1 MSIETMF
8 LIFFAILSISF
19 GIAYLAILNKLKQS
33 NLALVETFIAKE
45 AIQDLLLERKESA
58 NSSDDVLHKE
68 NFIKFLSDSRDWAFE
83 YIEEVQDGLNKFIS
97 DIEPEINYF
106 NEYGDI
112 GSMSPNYY
120 SLKKISSAYDELK
133 KLLPEDYEKGNI

>member
-45 AIQDLLLERKESA
+45 AMQDLLLERKESA

-83 YIEEVQDGLNKFIS
+83 YIEEVQGGLNKFIS

-133 KLLPEDYEKGNI
+133 KLLPEDYEKGNK